1 MLEGIN
7 TTLSVFFIT
16 LIISIPLGILVAFLR
31 ISKNKLISKI
41 ANIYILIMRGTP
53 LLLQLVFVFFGLPL
67 LGIIFDRFEAVI
79 VAFSLNYAAYFA
91 EIFRGGIQSID
102 EGQYEG
108 AFVLGF
114 SKFEMYRKIIF
125 PQVIKRVYAAYFA
138 EIFRGGIQSIDE
150 GQYEGAFV
158 LGFSK
163 FEMYRKI
170 IFPQVIKR
178 VLPAMSNEIIT
189 LIKDTSIV
197 YAIGLNDILRIAQIA
212 QNQQASIIPLMEAG
226 AIYLVLIAI
235 LTQIL
240 RKIES
245 KYAYY
250 R

>member
-1 MLEGIN
+1 MLEGIS

-125 PQVIKRVYAAYFA
+125 PQVIKRV
-138 EIFRGGIQSIDE
+138 
-150 GQYEGAFV
+150 
-158 LGFSK
+158 
-163 FEMYRKI
+163 
-170 IFPQVIKR
+170 
-178 VLPAMSNEIIT
+178 LPAMSNEIIT

>member
-1 MLEGIN
+1 MLEGIS

-16 LIISIPLGILVAFLR
+16 LVISIPLGILVAFLI
-31 ISKNKLISKI
+31 ISKSKLISKI

-79 VAFSLNYAAYFA
+79 VAFSLN
-91 EIFRGGIQSID
+91 
-102 EGQYEG
+102 
-108 AFVLGF
+108 
-114 SKFEMYRKIIF
+114 
-125 PQVIKRVYAAYFA
+125 YAAYFA

-235 LTQIL
+235 LTQML
-240 RKIES
+240 RKIEN

>member
-1 MLEGIN
+1 MLEGLKI
-7 TTLSVFFIT
+7 TLSVFFIT
-16 LIISIPLGILVAFLR
+16 LIISVPLGIMIAFLR
-31 ISKNKLISKI
+31 LSKNKIIKQMSNL
-41 ANIYILIMRGTP
+41 YILIMRGTP

-67 LGIIFDRFEAVI
+67 MGIIFDRFDAVI
-79 VAFSLNYAAYFA
+79 IAFSLNYAAYFA

-102 EGQYEG
+102 
-108 AFVLGF
+108 
-114 SKFEMYRKIIF
+114 K
-125 PQVIKRVYAAYFA
+125 
-138 EIFRGGIQSIDE
+138 

-178 VLPAMSNEIIT
+178 VLPAMSNEVIT
-189 LIKDTSIV
+189 LIKDTAIV

-212 QNQQASIIPLMEAG
+212 QNQQASIVPLIEAG
-226 AIYLVLIAI
+226 VVYLILIGI
-235 LTQIL
+235 LTITFK
-240 RKIES
+240 KIEN

>member
-125 PQVIKRVYAAYFA
+125 PQVIKRV
-138 EIFRGGIQSIDE
+138 
-150 GQYEGAFV
+150 
-158 LGFSK
+158 
-163 FEMYRKI
+163 
-170 IFPQVIKR
+170 
-178 VLPAMSNEIIT
+178 LPAMSNEIIT

-235 LTQIL
+235 LTQML
-240 RKIES
+240 RKIEN

>member
-1 MLEGIN
+1 MLEGLKI
-7 TTLSVFFIT
+7 TLSVFFIT
-16 LIISIPLGILVAFLR
+16 LIISVPLGIMIAFLR
-31 ISKNKLISKI
+31 LSKNKIISQI
-41 ANIYILIMRGTP
+41 SNLYILIMRGTP

-67 LGIIFDRFEAVI
+67 MGIIFDRFDAVI

-102 EGQYEG
+102 
-108 AFVLGF
+108 
-114 SKFEMYRKIIF
+114 K
-125 PQVIKRVYAAYFA
+125 
-138 EIFRGGIQSIDE
+138 

-178 VLPAMSNEIIT
+178 VLPAMSNEVIT
-189 LIKDTSIV
+189 LIKDTAIV

-212 QNQQASIIPLMEAG
+212 QNQQASIAPLIEAG
-226 AIYLVLIAI
+226 AVYLVLIGI
-235 LTQIL
+235 LTIMFK
-240 RKIES
+240 KIEN

>member
-1 MLEGIN
+1 MLEGLKI
-7 TTLSVFFIT
+7 TLSVFFIT
-16 LIISIPLGILVAFLR
+16 LIISVPLGITIAFLR
-31 ISKNKLISKI
+31 LSKNKIISQI
-41 ANIYILIMRGTP
+41 SNLYILIMRGTP

-67 LGIIFDRFEAVI
+67 MGIIFDRFDAVI

-102 EGQYEG
+102 
-108 AFVLGF
+108 
-114 SKFEMYRKIIF
+114 K
-125 PQVIKRVYAAYFA
+125 
-138 EIFRGGIQSIDE
+138 

-178 VLPAMSNEIIT
+178 VLPAMSNEVIT
-189 LIKDTSIV
+189 LIKDTAIV

-212 QNQQASIIPLMEAG
+212 QNQQASIAPLIEAG
-226 AIYLVLIAI
+226 AVYLVLIGI
-235 LTQIL
+235 LTIMFK
-240 RKIES
+240 KIEN